1 VLPTLGTE
9 SLVDAYGCWPSA
21 LRSVEV
27 LSDLFAR
34 VVRELDLHPV
44 AEAAWH
50 VFPGA
55 GGVTGVLMLSESHLA
70 CHTFPETGLAT
81 FDLYCCRP
89 RAPWAWNE
97 RLIETLGATRVV
109 VRLVPRGEP

>member
-9 SLVDAYGCWPSA
+9 SLVDAYGCSAAA
-21 LRSVEV
+21 LRSVDV
-27 LSDLFAR
+27 LNDVFAR
-34 VVRELDLHPV
+34 VVHELDLHPV
-44 AEAAWH
+44 ATATWH

-55 GGVTGVLMLSESHLA
+55 GGVTGMLMLSESHLA

-89 RAPWAWNE
+89 REPWAWE
-97 RLIETLGATRVV
+97 ARLGEALGATRVV